1 MMDRDEERGAQ
12 PLLLGVCSLLANKS
26 GLPVLLLR
34 ITYAVLLFKFGF
46 LPMAVIYL
54 ALVMILPRN

>member
-1 MMDRDEERGAQ
+1 
-12 PLLLGVCSLLANKS
+12 LLLGVCSLLANKS

-54 ALVMILPRN
+54 ALAMILPRN